1 MQAQNQS
8 EPFVWSDLRKHV
20 NANRKVRQKEI
31 KKYEKKYL
39 HSIKNNKNQS
49 QRKVHQNRQNWTI

>member
-31 KKYEKKYL
+31 KKYEKEYL
-39 HSIKNNKNQS
+39 AQYKKQQKSKPK
-49 QRKVHQNRQNWTI
+49 KGHQNS